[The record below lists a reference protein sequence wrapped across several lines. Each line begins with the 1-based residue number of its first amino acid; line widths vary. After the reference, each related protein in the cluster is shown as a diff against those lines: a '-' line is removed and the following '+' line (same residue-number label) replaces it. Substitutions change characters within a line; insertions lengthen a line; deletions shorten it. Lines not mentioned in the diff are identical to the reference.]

1 MTCNRSKFLAQ
12 LAWKK
17 DVNKSIAEFSSV
29 FAQSAVL
36 EHFADWVSSESWD
49 WWSYLISGHVCSSVL
64 DADPRLA
71 VVEVPP
77 VELEELDEEDGQVG
91 LMGLGVRSGV
101 ELKEA
106 HSHKDKRI
114 RRQTTRENL
123 EEKKQ
128 TKQWMDIS
136 KELKEVS

>member
-1 MTCNRSKFLAQ
+1 M
-12 LAWKK
+12 
-17 DVNKSIAEFSSV
+17 
-29 FAQSAVL
+29 
-36 EHFADWVSSESWD
+36 
-49 WWSYLISGHVCSSVL
+49 ISGHVCSPVL

-114 RRQTTRENL
+114 RRQTTREHL
-123 EEKKQ
+123 EEKNRHSNEWRLCQ
-128 TKQWMDIS
+128 RN
-136 KELKEVS
+136 KEIYSLS

>member
-1 MTCNRSKFLAQ
+1 M
-12 LAWKK
+12 
-17 DVNKSIAEFSSV
+17 
-29 FAQSAVL
+29 
-36 EHFADWVSSESWD
+36 
-49 WWSYLISGHVCSSVL
+49 ISGHVCSPVL

-101 ELKEA
+101 ELEEA

-114 RRQTTRENL
+114 RRQTTREHL
-123 EEKKQ
+123 EEK
-128 TKQWMDIS
+128 TDIAMNGGYVKGIRKFIHYPS
-136 KELKEVS
+136 LTC